1 MATPY
6 KTKKGKDITLLTPSE
21 KGFKFA
27 REIKTGERLTN
38 AGQPKLD
45 ENGKPIKIGKKTTR
59 DLQARAY
66 RAGYLDAQK
75 DSAKAFKKKNPNY
88 IRKTK

>member
-1 MATPY
+1 MARPY

-21 KGFKFA
+21 KGAKFA
-27 REIKTGERLTN
+27 HELRTGERVTN
-38 AGQPKLD
+38 AGEQKLD
-45 ENGKPIKIGKKTTR
+45 ENGKPIKIGKKTAR

-88 IRKTK
+88 VRKTK